1 MRKPDFRVLFG
12 ILLVVAGALFL
23 LEALDLIVIG
33 GWLWGLAFLVAAAA
47 FIYVYFTNRERWWP
61 LIPGCT
67 LAGIGLTILTGELAP
82 GMAELGG
89 FFVLAG
95 IGLSF
100 LLIYLTRRDYWW
112 ALIPGCTL
120 VGIGVGV
127 LAEGLLPSFGEVV
140 PFFVLGG
147 IGLSFLLIYLSRRNY
162 WWAIIPS
169 GSLFS
174 VALMIA
180 AERIFPDDVGMVGI
194 LFLGMAITFGAL
206 GFVSTAAGRMKWPWI
221 PAAVLAILGVVFV
234 GAGFENAGIAFGLIM
249 VAVGA
254 YLILRTARPR

>member
-1 MRKPDFRVLFG
+1 MRKFDYR
-12 ILLVVAGALFL
+12 LLMGLLLIIAGAMFL

-47 FIYVYFTNRERWWP
+47 FIYVYFTNREHWWP

-67 LAGIGLTILTGELAP
+67 LAGIGLTILTGELGP
-82 GMAELGG
+82 PWEEFGG

-112 ALIPGCTL
+112 ALIPGCTMA
-120 VGIGVGV
+120 GIGVGV
-127 LAEGLLPSFGEVV
+127 LAEGLMPSFSEIV

-147 IGLSFLLIYLSRRNY
+147 IGLSFLLIYLTRRDY
-162 WWAIIPS
+162 WWTLIPA
-169 GSLFS
+169 GTMFS
-174 VALMIA
+174 VALMIVS
-180 AERIFPDDVGMVGI
+180 ERLFRDDAGIVGV
-194 LFLGMAITFGAL
+194 LFLGLAITFAVL
-206 GFVSTAAGRMKWPWI
+206 GMISTPSGRMKWPWI
-221 PAAVLAILGVVFV
+221 PAAVLGIIGVLVV
-234 GAGFENAGIAFGLIM
+234 GAGFENAGIAFGLVM

-254 YLILRTARPR
+254 YFIFRTVRSR

>member
-1 MRKPDFRVLFG
+1 MRKLDFRVLFG

-23 LEALDLIVIG
+23 LQALDLIVIG
-33 GWLWGLAFLVAAAA
+33 GWLWGLAFIVAGAV
-47 FIYVYFTNRERWWP
+47 FLYVYFARREQWWP
-61 LIPGCT
+61 LIPGCS
-67 LAGIGLTILTGELAP
+67 LAGIGLAILTGDLVPALDRF
-82 GMAELGG
+82 GAFFILGG
-89 FFVLAG
+89 M
-95 IGLSF
+95 GLSF

-120 VGIGVGV
+120 AGIGLGE
-127 LAEGLLPSFGEVV
+127 LASGLV
-140 PFFVLGG
+140 PGLGDLVAFFVLGG
-147 IGLSFLLIYLSRRNY
+147 IGLSFLLIYLSRRDY

-174 VALMIA
+174 VALMIV

-194 LFLGMAITFGAL
+194 LFLGLAITFGAL

-249 VAVGA
+249 VAVGV
-254 YLILRTARPR
+254 YFILRTARPR

>member
-1 MRKPDFRVLFG
+1 MRKFDYR
-12 ILLVVAGALFL
+12 LLMGLLLIVAGAMFL

-47 FIYVYFTNRERWWP
+47 FIYVYFTNREKWWP

-67 LAGIGLTILTGELAP
+67 LAGIGLTILTSELAP
-82 GMAELGG
+82 GMGELGG

-100 LLIYLTRRDYWW
+100 LLIYMTRRDYWW

-120 VGIGVGV
+120 AGIGVGV

-147 IGLSFLLIYLSRRNY
+147 IGLSFLLIYLTRRDY
-162 WWAIIPS
+162 WWTLIPA
-169 GSLFS
+169 GTMFS
-174 VALMIA
+174 IALMIIS
-180 AERIFPDDVGMVGI
+180 ERLFRDDAGMVGV
-194 LFLGMAITFGAL
+194 LFLGLAITFAVL
-206 GFVSTAAGRMKWPWI
+206 GLISTASGRMKWPWI
-221 PAAVLAILGVVFV
+221 PAAVLGIIGALVV
-234 GAGFENAGIAFGLIM
+234 GAGLENAGIAFGLVM

-254 YLILRTARPR
+254 YFIVRTVRPR